1 MANSRDFLDHL
12 CELMRDGGRTVSV
25 RAMFGGHG
33 VYVDGLFVA
42 IVDDDVVYLR
52 ADDRNRAEFSALG
65 LSPFAYTTKDG
76 SRHEMSY
83 HRAPDDAL
91 ESAHAMAPWA
101 RSALGAALR
110 AAAARDAKK
119 AKRTAGRAAKPV
131 SRAPRGATKKR

>member
-12 CELMRDGGRTVSV
+12 SETV

-42 IVDDDVVYLR
+42 LVDDDVLYLR
-52 ADDRNRAEFSALG
+52 ADDGNRAEFSALD
-65 LSPFAYTTKDG
+65 LSPFEYTTKDG
-76 SRHEMSY
+76 SRHGMSY

-91 ESAHAMAPWA
+91 ESAHAMAPWV

-110 AAAARDAKK
+110 AAAARDAPK

-131 SRAPRGATKKR
+131 SRTSGSATRKR

>member
-12 CELMRDGGRTVSV
+12 RELMRAGVRTVSV

-76 SRHEMSY
+76 VRHEMSY

-101 RSALGAALR
+101 RSRTPALTSAGKTSCATSGPGTGSS
-110 AAAARDAKK
+110 AAAVA
-119 AKRTAGRAAKPV
+119 
-131 SRAPRGATKKR
+131 